1 MPQNR
6 NIKLSGLNSCCFKLI
21 NDFEQENCDKD
32 IQNNFKLS
40 CKDCKKDIILN
51 NNNWE
56 RI

>member
-32 IQNNFKLS
+32 IQNKFKLS
-40 CKDCKKDIILN
+40 CKECKKDIILN